1 MKILVLGSDGYIGY
15 PLTQHLLKEGHQVIG
30 LDNYSRRERVNYLGS
45 NSLTPIKEP
54 DIRTKYLNTLG
65 EYLGTI
71 QHTLNEHSIDGLKN
85 AIRKFLHLITQ

>member
-54 DIRTKYLNTLG
+54 DIRNK
-65 EYLGTI
+65 I
-71 QHTLNEHSIDGLKN
+71 PKHSWRVFRNYSTYFKR
-85 AIRKFLHLITQ
+85 A